1 MHSLGAAILAFQ
13 CVVFPSLAFQQ
24 HAPSQRTDG
33 RALPS
38 ALRSTIDKPGDVITN
53 PITGSETNVK
63 FPTARGTT
71 TDARKF
77 ITYGT
82 PSGDG
87 GDESPL
93 LALRLN
99 HILFASEELAKQTLD
114 KLTKAEWNF
123 ESMAGAVSNCA
134 ETRDEGGSV
143 GWINL
148 AEDFDL
154 DDEPSEEESRNPN
167 EHLELILPRSARKEI
182 LETPTKPGDILMVQS
197 RRGVHL
203 VQVRRRAKPR
213 SINCSE
219 A

>member
-1 MHSLGAAILAFQ
+1 
-13 CVVFPSLAFQQ
+13 
-24 HAPSQRTDG
+24 
-33 RALPS
+33 
-38 ALRSTIDKPGDVITN
+38 VITN

-82 PSGDG
+82 PSDADG
-87 GDESPL
+87 GESPL

-148 AEDFDL
+148 AEDFDS
-154 DDEPSEEESRNPN
+154 DEPSEESRNPN

-203 VQVRRRAKPR
+203 VQVRRKRKTQV
-213 SINCSE
+213 NQF
-219 A
+219 

>member
-1 MHSLGAAILAFQ
+1 MLWGAILVLQ
-13 CVVFPSLAFQQ
+13 CCAILPSLAFQQ
-24 HAPSQRTDG
+24 HAPTKRIDE
-33 RALPS
+33 RALS
-38 ALRSTIDKPGDVITN
+38 ALQSTIDKPGDVITN

-77 ITYGT
+77 ITYSA
-82 PSGDG
+82 PSD
-87 GDESPL
+87 DSESPL

-99 HILFASEELAKQTLD
+99 HILFASEELAKQTLV

-123 ESMAGAVSNCA
+123 ESMAEAVSNCA

-148 AEDFDL
+148 AEDFDF
-154 DDEPSEEESRNPN
+154 DEPSEESRNPN

-203 VQVRRRAKPR
+203 VQVRRRAKLRPIYQ
-213 SINCSE
+213 SHKN
-219 A
+219 